1 MLHASLALIAKGT
14 KWIGGGKGFQ
24 LTEAK
29 AKFIDCHEVH
39 FESCSQT
46 TEC

>member
-1 MLHASLALIAKGT
+1 MLNASFALIAKGT
-14 KWIGGGKGFQ
+14 KWDGGGKGFQ
-24 LTEAK
+24 LTEDK
-29 AKFIDCHEVH
+29 AKFIDCREVR